1 MTVYCTIP
9 CPVFTWECTL
19 QSGQHHLLHSN
30 SCLPSAVLFSVY
42 KETSLYLK
50 IQFLSNIKYTPYL
63 LHKVAK
69 TVERNN
75 WFVLKIMCNTHGKYI
90 LWGKCNF
97 FYVEAG
103 GACCKCCT

>member
-1 MTVYCTIP
+1 MGVHTAEWTASFAAQQQP
-9 CPVFTWECTL
+9 PSL
-19 QSGQHHLLHSN
+19 
-30 SCLPSAVLFSVY
+30 SAVLFYAY

-75 WFVLKIMCNTHGKYI
+75 WF
-90 LWGKCNF
+90 
-97 FYVEAG
+97 
-103 GACCKCCT
+103 